1 MKKYLFLAVMVL
13 MSTICTAQ
21 IQRNGKTFTK
31 VSTSKAKS
39 DTLVTEFNWEVK
51 DSVLPII
58 INKNSG
64 ACFVGKISNKTG
76 KYYRQYLP
84 KEVSAEVSKELGI
97 EYKTKEK

>member
-1 MKKYLFLAVMVL
+1 MKKLFFIALL
-13 MSTICTAQ
+13 GLISFTCTAQ

-64 ACFVGKISNKTG
+64 ACFVGKVSTKSG

-84 KEVSAEVSKELGI
+84 KEVSTEISKELGI